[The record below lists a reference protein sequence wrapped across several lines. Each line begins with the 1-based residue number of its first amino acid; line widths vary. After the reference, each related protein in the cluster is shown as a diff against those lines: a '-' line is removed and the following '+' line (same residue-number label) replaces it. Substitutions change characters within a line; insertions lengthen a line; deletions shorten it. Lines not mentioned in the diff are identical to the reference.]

1 MFCCSDR
8 WQQLLLGFGRPP
20 CIALPCTLVM
30 NDSLGQQGHSVLCR
44 TRTSWQVIKLMFL
57 MWKIAVTCPV
67 VLPSLRFGTENG
79 RAVGEGSTFI
89 FCTPRLG
96 RKSWQRNP
104 PNKNHFPA
112 LPQGLP
118 EQSLPP
124 SPLPPAPLTS
134 LLFGMYWC
142 LTNPLQ
148 CSCLENPRDGGAW
161 WAAVYGLHRVGHD

>member
-1 MFCCSDR
+1 M
-8 WQQLLLGFGRPP
+8 
-20 CIALPCTLVM
+20 A
-30 NDSLGQQGHSVLCR
+30 
-44 TRTSWQVIKLMFL
+44 
-57 MWKIAVTCPV
+57 AVTPGAWEASLYCLAVHPCYERQSWAAGSFSVVQDKDLVAGNKAHVPHVENSSDVPCCPALFAV
-67 VLPSLRFGTENG
+67 WDREWGGRCGGRGQNFHLPYSEARQEKLAE
-79 RAVGEGSTFI
+79 
-89 FCTPRLG
+89 
-96 RKSWQRNP
+96 KP

-124 SPLPPAPLTS
+124 SHLPPAPLTS

-161 WAAVYGLHRVGHD
+161 WAAVYGLHIVGHD